1 MKTLDLNYLKK
12 QSKFFYKD
20 LYKEIIY
27 FYDNK
32 IDDYNIGAILNY
44 ITEKNMY
51 EVFCFIENYNI
62 LASGLKNR
70 LIKNKA
76 LAILYFNY
84 LQFCLEK
91 RGLKFFFKI

>member
-1 MKTLDLNYLKK
+1 
-12 QSKFFYKD
+12 
-20 LYKEIIY
+20 
-27 FYDNK
+27 
-32 IDDYNIGAILNY
+32 
-44 ITEKNMY
+44 MY